1 MRTYIIYIYALI
13 SLLSINL
20 VQGQQT
26 YMTKIKDGTVAQSSS
41 VPSEAVILE
50 LESTNKGFLAPRMTT
65 VQRDV
70 IDKAKLKD
78 GLLIFNTTTG
88 CINYWSGLQDTWLS
102 VCGTPPPA
110 EIALTP
116 DQCTSIITEPLQQG
130 VTLTELNKMNIPVTV
145 TVAGVYDIIVKSTNG
160 YYFYASGRFP
170 TEGDYNIILQGIGT
184 PLRGYEPGE
193 QGDVLTM
200 ILNGKTR
207 ICKPVVFVKE
217 QEMSFDMQCNTISAG
232 EDLFLGMPLTIDNK
246 IIIDV
251 VAHTI
256 GTWNVTS
263 NTINGLSYF
272 GKGKFETTGPQKI
285 ELIGRGVPTT
295 VGPTEL
301 ILTSNSTKNN
311 TSCPVTI
318 SVKSVKYEIIC
329 KDINIEGNYQQDV
342 ALDKS
347 NVINV
352 PVKVLAPGKTTI
364 STTTVNGVS
373 FSSGEVELEF
383 KESTNDTQI
392 VALFSNDATPQVVG
406 DYNFKITGDV
416 GAVSPCDYK
425 ITVAPQAV
433 NYTIMCNDIRTQGV
447 YAPKVPMDKSNKL
460 AVTVDVK
467 YVGDYELSTEEVNGI
482 RYEGKGTFTSTG
494 KQVIYLPAYGEPI
507 ETGKF
512 SYHLKSNSN
521 ALSGNV
527 SCDFFTITVIRKM
540 NILVI
545 PHDASSYSLVSGNI
559 YTAGVMMR
567 NTANFGT
574 TDQSVV
580 QIEGIN
586 MIAHTL
592 DTPELLKQ
600 AINKDNIDIIWIAIS
615 GVNTN
620 YIDVLTEF
628 VNNKKGVL
636 ILSQERNMGDVAK
649 LIDRIGDAPAGT
661 TKFDDKFTQSNLIS
675 NIDDPVLNGSFGD
688 IRNKYLGIDYFAGYY
703 FSNLPLGQYNVLSTK
718 IDDPTWAFGVKH
730 KTKGFVALGD
740 NGWMS
745 GYTDV
750 KILIEDRYPSTTT
763 IDGQPL
769 STPKY
774 YKINSKTK
782 EYVPVENS
790 FFMANMMEWAINFA
804 QSNVDQNYRMSGKP

>member
-70 IDKAKLKD
+70 IDKTKLKD

-217 QEMSFDMQCNTISAG
+217 QEMSFDMKCNTISVG

-246 IIIDV
+246 ITIDV
-251 VAHTI
+251 VAHII

-263 NTINGLSYF
+263 NTVNGLSYF

-285 ELIGRGVPTT
+285 ELIGRGIPTT
-295 VGPTEL
+295 VGSTEL

-318 SVKSVKYEIIC
+318 SVKSVKYEIVC
-329 KDINIEGNYQQDV
+329 EDINIEGNYQQDV

-383 KESTNDTQI
+383 NEVTNDIQI

-433 NYTIMCNDIRTQGV
+433 NYTILCNDIRTQGV

-467 YVGDYELSTEEVNGI
+467 YVGDYELSTEVVNGI

-512 SYHLKSNSN
+512 SYHLTSNSN
-521 ALSGNV
+521 ALSGNI
-527 SCDFFTITVIRKM
+527 SCDFFTIAVIRKM
-540 NILVI
+540 NILVT
-545 PHDASSYSLVSGNI
+545 PNNTASSSLLSANI
-559 YTAGVMMR
+559 YTAGVIMR
-567 NTANFGT
+567 NMENFGT
-574 TDQSVV
+574 KDNSVV
-580 QIEGIN
+580 QVEGLN
-586 MIAHTL
+586 MIGTTL
-592 DTPELLKQ
+592 TTPEDLRNI
-600 AINKDNIDIIWIAIS
+600 INQEKIDIIWLTFGAMNAS
-615 GVNTN
+615 

-636 ILSQERNMGDVAK
+636 LLNQERDIKDVSM
-649 LIDRIGDAPAGT
+649 LIDKIGNASAGT
-661 TKFDDKFTQSNLIS
+661 TKYSNVITQSNLIS
-675 NIDDPVLNGSFGD
+675 NIDDPILNGSFGD
-688 IRNKYLGIDYFAGYY
+688 IRNKYFGVDYFYGYC

-730 KTKGFVALGD
+730 KTKGFAVVGD

-745 GYTDV
+745 GYTDQKV
-750 KILIEDRYPSTTT
+750 SRTASYPSTTT
-763 IDGQPL
+763 IDGKPL
-769 STPKY
+769 TTPKY
-774 YKINSKTK
+774 FKVSEKIN

-804 QSNVDQNYRMSGKP
+804 QSNVDQDYQMTGRP